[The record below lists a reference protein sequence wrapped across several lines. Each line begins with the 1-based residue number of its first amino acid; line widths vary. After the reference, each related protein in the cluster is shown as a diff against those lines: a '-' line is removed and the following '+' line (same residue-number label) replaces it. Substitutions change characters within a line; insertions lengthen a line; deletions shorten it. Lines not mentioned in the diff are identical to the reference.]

1 MIVKS
6 NARGA
11 RHARRSWTRPA
22 VNRIAGSVRRGD
34 VSGTRSDGEL
44 LRAIAA
50 DRDRRAF
57 EELYRRYAPWL
68 TARLRGRCADPAMV
82 DDVVQETFLAVWRG
96 KAHYREQAAAADAAG
111 WLWRIGSRRLIDAL
125 RGDGARGR
133 LRQALTRLRHRDEA
147 SAEER
152 VLTGVEHGDL
162 AGALT
167 RLSPEL
173 RAVLQ
178 ATVID
183 GLTTR
188 EAAVL
193 LGIPPG
199 TVKTRAMRARKQLRE
214 ALA

>member
-1 MIVKS
+1 M
-6 NARGA
+6 RE
-11 RHARRSWTRPA
+11 
-22 VNRIAGSVRRGD
+22 
-34 VSGTRSDGEL
+34 TRSDGDL

-50 DRDRRAF
+50 DGDRRAF

-68 TARLRGRCADPAMV
+68 GARLRGRCADAGIV

-96 KAHYREQAAAADAAG
+96 SARYREEGTTGDVAG

-133 LRQALTRLRHRDEA
+133 LRQTLSRLRHRDEA

-152 VLTGVEHGDL
+152 VLAGVEHGDL
-162 AGALT
+162 AGALV

-188 EAAVL
+188 EASVL

-199 TVKTRAMRARKQLRE
+199 TVKTRALRARKQLRE
-214 ALA
+214 ELA

>member
-1 MIVKS
+1 MS
-6 NARGA
+6 E
-11 RHARRSWTRPA
+11 
-22 VNRIAGSVRRGD
+22 
-34 VSGTRSDGEL
+34 TRSDGEL
-44 LRAIAA
+44 LRAVAEDA
-50 DRDRRAF
+50 DRRAF

-68 TARLRGRCADPAMV
+68 TARMRSRCADAGIV

-96 KAHYREQAAAADAAG
+96 TARYREDAAAAAGAAGTSEGARGARGDAAG
-111 WLWRIGSRRLIDAL
+111 WLWRIASRRLIDAL
-125 RGDGARGR
+125 RGAGARGR
-133 LRQALTRLRHRDEA
+133 LRQTLARLRHRNEV

-152 VLTGVEHGDL
+152 VLAGVEHGDL
-162 AGALT
+162 AGALV

-178 ATVID
+178 ATVVD

>member
-1 MIVKS
+1 MS
-6 NARGA
+6 E
-11 RHARRSWTRPA
+11 
-22 VNRIAGSVRRGD
+22 
-34 VSGTRSDGEL
+34 TRSDGEL

-50 DRDRRAF
+50 DADRRAF
-57 EELYRRYAPWL
+57 EELYRRFAPWL
-68 TARLRGRCADPAMV
+68 SARLRGRCSDAGIV

-96 KAHYREQAAAADAAG
+96 TARYREEGDVAG
-111 WLWRIGSRRLIDAL
+111 WLWRIGSRRLVDAL

-133 LRQALTRLRHRDEA
+133 LRQTLARLRHRDEA

-152 VLTGVEHGDL
+152 VLAGVEHGDL

-199 TVKTRAMRARKQLRE
+199 TVKTRALRARKQLRE

>member
-1 MIVKS
+1 
-6 NARGA
+6 
-11 RHARRSWTRPA
+11 
-22 VNRIAGSVRRGD
+22 VRE
-34 VSGTRSDGEL
+34 TRSDGEL

-50 DRDRRAF
+50 DGDRRAF

-68 TARLRGRCADPAMV
+68 TARLRGRCADAGIV
-82 DDVVQETFLAVWRG
+82 DDVVQDTFVAVWRG
-96 KAHYREQAAAADAAG
+96 TARYREEGDPAG
-111 WLWRIGSRRLIDAL
+111 WLWRIGSRRLVDTM
-125 RGDGARGR
+125 RGAGARGR
-133 LRQALTRLRHRDEA
+133 LRNALARLRHRDEV

-152 VLTGVEHGDL
+152 VLAGVEHGDL

-199 TVKTRAMRARKQLRE
+199 TVKTRALRARKQLRE

>member
-1 MIVKS
+1 M
-6 NARGA
+6 RE
-11 RHARRSWTRPA
+11 
-22 VNRIAGSVRRGD
+22 
-34 VSGTRSDGEL
+34 TRSDGDL

-50 DRDRRAF
+50 DGDRHAF

-68 TARLRGRCADPAMV
+68 GARLRGRCSDAGTV

-96 KAHYREQAAAADAAG
+96 SARYRSEGDVAG

-133 LRQALTRLRHRDEA
+133 MRQALARLRHREEA

-152 VLTGVEHGDL
+152 VLAGVEHGDL
-162 AGALT
+162 AGALV

-173 RAVLQ
+173 RSVLQ

-199 TVKTRAMRARKQLRE
+199 TVKTRALRARKQLRE
-214 ALA
+214 ELA

>member
-1 MIVKS
+1 M
-6 NARGA
+6 
-11 RHARRSWTRPA
+11 
-22 VNRIAGSVRRGD
+22 
-34 VSGTRSDGEL
+34 SGTRSDGEL
-44 LRAIAA
+44 LRAVAGEG
-50 DRDRRAF
+50 DRRAF

-68 TARLRGRCADPAMV
+68 TARLRGRCADPGVV

-96 KAHYREQAAAADAAG
+96 SARYRADGDVAG
-111 WLWRIGSRRLIDAL
+111 WLWRIGSRRLIDVL

-133 LRQALTRLRHRDEA
+133 LRQALGRLRHREEV

-152 VLTGVEHGDL
+152 VLAGVEHGDL
-162 AGALT
+162 AGALV

-178 ATVID
+178 ATVVD

>member
-1 MIVKS
+1 M
-6 NARGA
+6 
-11 RHARRSWTRPA
+11 
-22 VNRIAGSVRRGD
+22 
-34 VSGTRSDGEL
+34 SGTRSDGEL
-44 LRAIAA
+44 LRAVAA
-50 DRDRRAF
+50 DGDRRAF

-68 TARLRGRCADPAMV
+68 TARMRSRCADAGIV

-96 KAHYREQAAAADAAG
+96 TARYREETAGADAAG
-111 WLWRIGSRRLIDAL
+111 WLWRIASRRLVDAL
-125 RGDGARGR
+125 RGAGARGR
-133 LRQALTRLRHRDEA
+133 LRQALARLRYRDEA

-152 VLTGVEHGDL
+152 VLAGVEHGDL
-162 AGALT
+162 AGALV

-178 ATVID
+178 ATVVD

-199 TVKTRAMRARKQLRE
+199 TVKTRAMRARRQLRE

>member
-1 MIVKS
+1 MS
-6 NARGA
+6 E
-11 RHARRSWTRPA
+11 
-22 VNRIAGSVRRGD
+22 
-34 VSGTRSDGEL
+34 TRSDGEL

-50 DRDRRAF
+50 DRDRHAF
-57 EELYRRYAPWL
+57 EQLYRRYAPWL
-68 TARLRGRCADPAMV
+68 TARLRGRCADAGVV
-82 DDVVQETFLAVWRG
+82 DDVVQETFLAIWRG
-96 KAHYREQAAAADAAG
+96 GARYREEGEVAG
-111 WLWRIGSRRLIDAL
+111 WLWRIGSRRLVDAL

-133 LRQALTRLRHRDEA
+133 LRQALARLRHRDEA
-147 SAEER
+147 SAEDR
-152 VLTGVEHGDL
+152 VLAGVEHGDL
-162 AGALT
+162 AGALV

-199 TVKTRAMRARKQLRE
+199 TVKTRAMRARRQLRE

>member
-1 MIVKS
+1 
-6 NARGA
+6 
-11 RHARRSWTRPA
+11 
-22 VNRIAGSVRRGD
+22 VRE
-34 VSGTRSDGEL
+34 TRSDGEL

-50 DRDRRAF
+50 DADRRAF

-68 TARLRGRCADPAMV
+68 TARLRGRCADAGVV

-96 KAHYREQAAAADAAG
+96 TASYREEGDAAG
-111 WLWRIGSRRLIDAL
+111 WLWRIGSRRLIDTL

-133 LRQALTRLRHRDEA
+133 LRQTLARFRHRHEA

-152 VLTGVEHGDL
+152 VLAGVEHGDL
-162 AGALT
+162 AGALI

-199 TVKTRAMRARKQLRE
+199 TVKTRALRARKQLRE
-214 ALA
+214 ELA

>member
-1 MIVKS
+1 MS
-6 NARGA
+6 EM
-11 RHARRSWTRPA
+11 
-22 VNRIAGSVRRGD
+22 
-34 VSGTRSDGEL
+34 RSDGEL
-44 LRAIAA
+44 LRAVTA
-50 DRDRRAF
+50 DGDRGAF

-68 TARLRGRCADPAMV
+68 TARMRTRCADVALV

-96 KAHYREQAAAADAAG
+96 TARWREDAAGADAAG
-111 WLWRIGSRRLIDAL
+111 WLWRIASRRLVDAL
-125 RGDGARGR
+125 RGAGARGR
-133 LRQALTRLRHRDEA
+133 LRQALARLRHRDEV

-152 VLTGVEHGDL
+152 VLAGVEHGDL
-162 AGALT
+162 AGALV
-167 RLSPEL
+167 RLAPEL

-178 ATVID
+178 ATVVD

-199 TVKTRAMRARKQLRE
+199 TVKTRAMRARRQLRE

>member
-1 MIVKS
+1 MS
-6 NARGA
+6 A
-11 RHARRSWTRPA
+11 T
-22 VNRIAGSVRRGD
+22 
-34 VSGTRSDGEL
+34 TRSDGEL
-44 LRAIAA
+44 LRSIAA
-50 DRDRRAF
+50 DGDRHAF

-68 TARLRGRCADPAMV
+68 TARMRSRCSDAGVV

-96 KAHYREQAAAADAAG
+96 TARYREEGDVAG

-133 LRQALTRLRHRDEA
+133 LRQALARLRHRDEA

-152 VLTGVEHGDL
+152 VLAGVEHGDL
-162 AGALT
+162 AGALI

-199 TVKTRAMRARKQLRE
+199 TVKTRAQRARKQLRE

>member
-1 MIVKS
+1 
-6 NARGA
+6 
-11 RHARRSWTRPA
+11 
-22 VNRIAGSVRRGD
+22 VRE
-34 VSGTRSDGEL
+34 TRSDGEL
-44 LRAIAA
+44 LRAAA
-50 DRDRRAF
+50 DGDRHAF

-68 TARLRGRCADPAMV
+68 TARLRGRCADPGVV

-96 KAHYREQAAAADAAG
+96 TARYHEDGDVAG
-111 WLWRIGSRRLIDAL
+111 WIWRIGARRLVDAL

-133 LRQALTRLRHRDEA
+133 LRQTLARLRHRHEA

-152 VLTGVEHGDL
+152 VLAGVEHGDL

-183 GLTTR
+183 GLSTR

-199 TVKTRAMRARKQLRE
+199 TVKTRALRARRRLRE
-214 ALA
+214 ELA

>member
-1 MIVKS
+1 
-6 NARGA
+6 
-11 RHARRSWTRPA
+11 
-22 VNRIAGSVRRGD
+22 VRE
-34 VSGTRSDGEL
+34 TRSDGEL
-44 LRAIAA
+44 LRAAA
-50 DRDRRAF
+50 DGDRHAF

-68 TARLRGRCADPAMV
+68 TARLRGRCADRGVV

-96 KAHYREQAAAADAAG
+96 TARYHEDGDVAG
-111 WLWRIGSRRLIDAL
+111 WIWRIGARRLVDAL

-133 LRQALTRLRHRDEA
+133 LRQTLARLRHRHEA

-152 VLTGVEHGDL
+152 VLAGVEHGDL

-183 GLTTR
+183 GLSTR

-199 TVKTRAMRARKQLRE
+199 TVKTRALRARRRLRE
-214 ALA
+214 ELA

>member
-1 MIVKS
+1 MS
-6 NARGA
+6 E
-11 RHARRSWTRPA
+11 TR
-22 VNRIAGSVRRGD
+22 
-34 VSGTRSDGEL
+34 TDGEL
-44 LRAIAA
+44 LRAVAA
-50 DRDRRAF
+50 DADRRAF

-68 TARLRGRCADPAMV
+68 TARMRGRCADAGVV

-96 KAHYREQAAAADAAG
+96 SARYRTEGDVAG
-111 WLWRIGSRRLIDAL
+111 WLWRIASRRLVDAL

-133 LRQALTRLRHRDEA
+133 LRQALARLRHRDEA

-152 VLTGVEHGDL
+152 VLAGVEHGDL
-162 AGALT
+162 AGALV

-199 TVKTRAMRARKQLRE
+199 TVKTRAMRARRQLRE

>member
-1 MIVKS
+1 M
-6 NARGA
+6 RE
-11 RHARRSWTRPA
+11 
-22 VNRIAGSVRRGD
+22 
-34 VSGTRSDGEL
+34 TRSDGEL
-44 LRAIAA
+44 LRAAA
-50 DRDRRAF
+50 DGDRRAF

-68 TARLRGRCADPAMV
+68 TARLRGRCADRGVV
-82 DDVVQETFLAVWRG
+82 DDVVQETFLAIWRG
-96 KAHYREQAAAADAAG
+96 TARYREDGDVAG
-111 WLWRIGSRRLIDAL
+111 WIWRVGARRLVDTL

-133 LRQALTRLRHRDEA
+133 LRQTLARLRHRLEV

-152 VLTGVEHGDL
+152 VLAGVEHGDL

-178 ATVID
+178 ATVVD

-199 TVKTRAMRARKQLRE
+199 TVKTRAQRARKRLRE
-214 ALA
+214 ELA

>member
-1 MIVKS
+1 MS
-6 NARGA
+6 E
-11 RHARRSWTRPA
+11 
-22 VNRIAGSVRRGD
+22 
-34 VSGTRSDGEL
+34 TRSDGEL
-44 LRAIAA
+44 LRAVAA
-50 DRDRRAF
+50 DADRRAF

-68 TARLRGRCADPAMV
+68 RARLRGRCADTGVV

-96 KAHYREQAAAADAAG
+96 KARYREDGDVAG
-111 WLWRIGSRRLIDAL
+111 WLWRIGSRRLVDAL

-133 LRQALTRLRHRDEA
+133 LRQALARVRHRDEV

-152 VLTGVEHGDL
+152 VLAGVEHGDL
-162 AGALT
+162 AGALV

-199 TVKTRAMRARKQLRE
+199 TVKTRAMRARRQLRE
-214 ALA
+214 VLA

>member
-1 MIVKS
+1 MS
-6 NARGA
+6 
-11 RHARRSWTRPA
+11 
-22 VNRIAGSVRRGD
+22 D
-34 VSGTRSDGEL
+34 TRSDGEL

-50 DRDRRAF
+50 DADRRAF

-68 TARLRGRCADPAMV
+68 RARLRGRCADLGVV

-96 KAHYREQAAAADAAG
+96 KARYREDGDAAG
-111 WLWRIGSRRLIDAL
+111 WLWRIGSRRLVDAL

-133 LRQALTRLRHRDEA
+133 LRQALARLRHRDEV

-152 VLTGVEHGDL
+152 VLAGVEHGDL
-162 AGALT
+162 AGALV

-178 ATVID
+178 ATVVD

>member
-1 MIVKS
+1 MDDLS
-6 NARGA
+6 RGG
-11 RHARRSWTRPA
+11 P
-22 VNRIAGSVRRGD
+22 GRRGD
-34 VSGTRSDGEL
+34 GEL
-44 LRAIAA
+44 VRDAV
-50 DRDRRAF
+50 DGDRRAF

-68 TARLRGRCADPAMV
+68 VTRLRARCADRALV
-82 DDVVQETFLAVWRG
+82 DDVVQETFLAVWHG
-96 KAHYREQAAAADAAG
+96 KARYRRDGDVAG
-111 WLWRIGSRRLIDAL
+111 WLWRIGSRRLVDAL

-133 LRQALTRLRHRDEA
+133 VRQALGRLRHRDEV

-152 VLTGVEHGDL
+152 VLARVEHGDL
-162 AGALT
+162 AGSLE

-199 TVKTRAMRARKQLRE
+199 TVKTRAMRARKQLRQE
-214 ALA
+214 LA